1 MNINKSGINRVM
13 GVGGGIQGTCVA
25 FAKACILPSCSDL
38 VYEGQTQRN
47 QPSSILISSSVFL
60 NLFPWLSAS
69 LALKYVLGM
78 FQLPLAL
85 YVKERKASIT
95 K

>member
-13 GVGGGIQGTCVA
+13 GVGGGIQRTCVA
-25 FAKACILPSCSDL
+25 LAKACILPSCSDL

-47 QPSSILISSSVFL
+47 QPSL